1 MKRLPNG
8 VDTVELH
15 RIDDGEG
22 WYGSSVR
29 GLFSGKAEK
38 GEE

>member
-15 RIDDGEG
+15 RSDDGEG
-22 WYGSSVR
+22 WSGSSVR
-29 GLFSGKAEK
+29 GLFAGKVEQ